1 VSVTAVPAAAAGPAA
16 PIAVPIP
23 YRDPVAAFAPFAR
36 ESWAALL
43 DSAEEHATRGRF
55 AYIAVDPFTTMIWRV
70 GDAGDPF
77 ALLRAKL
84 PLDLAPALPGLPP
97 FQGGALGLFGYE
109 LGGCFERLP
118 QPRAAPPASPD
129 LAIGLYDT
137 VAAFDLAQR
146 SAWVIARDVPGAPG
160 GRPPA
165 RARAEALAAKIRAAQ
180 PLSFPDWS
188 ARGNWRV
195 ETGRARFEAMV
206 GACVDYIRAG
216 DIFQANITHRFLADL
231 PPGLDAFTLYRRL
244 RRLTPSPFA
253 AFFNAPGLQL
263 LSASPERFLALDRS
277 GRIETRP
284 IKGTRPRGADPAEDA
299 RYVAELRASEKDRA
313 ENLMIVD
320 LLRNDLSRVAAVG
333 TVRVP
338 ELFTLET
345 FARVHHLV
353 SAVEG
358 RLAPGFGALDL
369 LAAAFPG
376 GSVTGA
382 PKIRAL
388 EIIHELEPARRGPYC
403 GALAWIGFDGAM
415 DSSIVIRTLWIADG
429 QVVAQAGG
437 GIVADSIPA
446 AEYEETMVKAAPLLA
461 ALAGEPAPGG
471 RP

>member
-1 VSVTAVPAAAAGPAA
+1 MSVTVVPAAEGGAGSAA
-16 PIAVPIP
+16 PVALPFP
-23 YRDPVAAFAPFAR
+23 FRDPVAAFQPFAR
-36 ESWAALL
+36 EPWSALL
-43 DSAEEHATRGRF
+43 DSAEEHAARGRF
-55 AYIAVDPFTTMIWRV
+55 AYIAVDPFETIQFRL
-70 GDAGDPF
+70 GDPVDPF
-77 ALLRAKL
+77 AALRARL

-109 LGGCFERLP
+109 LGGCLERVP
-118 QPRAAPPASPD
+118 APRDAPPASPD

-137 VAAFDLAQR
+137 VAAFDLAAR
-146 SAWVIARDVPGAPG
+146 KAWAVARDVPGAPPN
-160 GRPPA
+160 RPPA
-165 RARAEALAAKIRAAQ
+165 RARAEALAAKIRSAP
-180 PLSFPDWS
+180 PLSLPDWS
-188 ARGNWRV
+188 ARGIWSA
-195 ETGRARFEAMV
+195 ETGRERFEAMV
-206 GACVDYIRAG
+206 ARCVDYIRAG
-216 DIFQANITHRFLADL
+216 DIFQANLTHRFLADL

-244 RRLTPSPFA
+244 RRVTPSPFA

-263 LSASPERFLALDRS
+263 LSASPERFLALDRE

-299 RYVAELRASEKDRA
+299 RFVAELRGSEKDRA

-320 LLRNDLSRVAAVG
+320 LLRNDLSRVAAIG
-333 TVRVP
+333 SVRVP

-388 EIIHELEPARRGPYC
+388 EIIHELECARRGPYC
-403 GALAWIGFDGAM
+403 GAFAWIGFDGAM
-415 DSSIVIRTLWIADG
+415 DSSIVIRTLWIAEG
-429 QVVAQAGG
+429 RVVAQAGG
-437 GIVADSIPA
+437 GIVADSVPA

-461 ALAGEPAPGG
+461 ALAGETPS
-471 RP
+471 